1 MVKILYLVRHGET
14 GGDDKRRYKGSLDV
28 PLSEIGEEQIKRTA
42 LTIETFIKRASKEQ
56 KVSYL
61 AEIHGA
67 IQEED
72 PETVIY
78 CSTLKRAHRS
88 AEIIGERL
96 GVRPLPLS
104 ELRERSFGL
113 WEGLSFDEIKER
125 YPTEF
130 DQWASNPLRFSPPQ
144 GESTLDVKRRV
155 IPALRSILNA
165 RKSGNIIIAAHGGVN
180 RVIICHL
187 AGIPLKN
194 IFRIEQSYGCVNV
207 IEFWR
212 RYPVIKAINYV

>member
-1 MVKILYLVRHGET
+1 MVKTLYLVRHGET
-14 GGDDKRRYKGSLDV
+14 GGDDKKRYKGSLDV
-28 PLSEIGEEQIKRTA
+28 PLSEIGEEQIRRAA
-42 LTIETFIKRASKEQ
+42 LTVEHLIKKAALEQ

-67 IQEED
+67 TQDED
-72 PETVIY
+72 PETVLY
-78 CSTLKRAHRS
+78 CSTLKRAYRS

-96 GVRPLPLS
+96 GIRPIAV
-104 ELRERSFGL
+104 EDLRERSFGI
-113 WEGLSFDEIKER
+113 WEGLSFNEIKEL

-130 DQWASNPLRFSPPQ
+130 NQWASNPLRYSPPQ
-144 GESTLDVKRRV
+144 GESTLDVKHRV
-155 IPALRSILNA
+155 IPALRSILRA
-165 RKSGNIIIAAHGGVN
+165 HKTGNIIIAAHGGVN
-180 RVIICHL
+180 RVILCHL

-194 IFRIEQSYGCVNV
+194 IFRIEQGYGCVNV